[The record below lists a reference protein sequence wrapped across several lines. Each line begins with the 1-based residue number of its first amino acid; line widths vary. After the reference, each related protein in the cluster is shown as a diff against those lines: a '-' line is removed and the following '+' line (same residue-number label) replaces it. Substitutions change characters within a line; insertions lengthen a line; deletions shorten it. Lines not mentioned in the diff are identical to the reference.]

1 MKLFERV
8 SLRNLELRNRLVIS
22 PMCQYSAVD
31 GFVNDYHVINLGRFA
46 LGGFGLVMVEAT
58 GVVPEGRIT
67 HGDLGL
73 WSDDHIPGLAR
84 IVTALKSAGA
94 AAAIQLAHAGPK
106 ASMQRPWYGN
116 GPLGEADFVRGDL
129 PWKVVAASAQP
140 AGEGWLMPEALT
152 LDGIRDVKAAFLSAA
167 RRALAAG
174 FDVIELH
181 CAHGYLL
188 NSFLSPLTNKRNDQ
202 YGGNLDGRMRLPLEI
217 AQDLRDFWPQ
227 DKPFF
232 VRVSAV
238 DGIRTGTTPD
248 DTVEFARRLKAIGV
262 DIVDCSSGGT
272 GNGYEYPVGYG
283 YQVPYASRVRN
294 EAGVASMAVGLIVDP
309 HQAQAIVADGHA
321 DLVAIGREALYN
333 PNWALHAEAQLE
345 AREPSAPFDSWPIQ
359 SNWWL
364 AGRAKEVEKYG
375 KPTTDTP
382 HIVDEALV
390 DLEK

>member
-8 SLRNLELRNRLVIS
+8 SLRQLELRNRLVVP
-22 PMCQYSAVD
+22 PMCQYSAVN

-46 LGGFGLVMVEAT
+46 LGGFGLVIVEAT

-84 IVTALKSAGA
+84 IVKAVKSAGA
-94 AAAIQLAHAGPK
+94 AAGIQLAHAGPK
-106 ASMQRPWYGN
+106 ASIQRPWFGN
-116 GPLGEADFVRGDL
+116 GPLGEADFARGDL

-140 AGEGWLMPEALT
+140 AGDGWLMPHALNHQE
-152 LDGIRDVKAAFLSAA
+152 IQQVKAAFLSAA
-167 RRALAAG
+167 RRALTAG

-188 NSFLSPLTNKRNDQ
+188 NSFLSPLTNKRTDQ
-202 YGGNLDGRMRLPLEI
+202 YGGSLEGRMRLPLEI
-217 AQDLRDFWPQ
+217 AKQLREFWPQ
-227 DKPFF
+227 EKPFF

-238 DGIRTGTTPD
+238 DGLLEGTTPD
-248 DTVEFARRLKAIGV
+248 DTVEFARRLKAVGI

-294 EAGVASMAVGLIVDP
+294 EAEVASMAVGLIVDP
-309 HQAQAIVADGHA
+309 RQAQSIVENGHA
-321 DLVAIGREALYN
+321 DLVAIGREALFD
-333 PNWALHAEAQLE
+333 PNWALHAEAELE
-345 AREPSAPFDSWPIQ
+345 QQDVASPFRSWPLQ
-359 SNWWL
+359 SDWWL
-364 AGRAKEVEKYG
+364 AGRAKQVAG
-375 KPTTDTP
+375 FSSSPATADAFDDT
-382 HIVDEALV
+382 
-390 DLEK
+390 LESQEN